1 MKHLWKL
8 AVVGSLVFVAAGCG
22 KSSEAEEN
30 VLSGSANASQEKID
44 EEVSIL
50 TAVLAEDPTI
60 RRDESSGEVYADVT
74 LKDMVK
80 LQGEFNL
87 RVLRIPSLKLEQVN
101 GDFIELT
108 EGTKIRLVTELR
120 PITTRSYPG
129 QMGGNSVKEF
139 TILD

>member
-1 MKHLWKL
+1 MKHLWKF

-22 KSSEAEEN
+22 TSSEAEE
-30 VLSGSANASQEKID
+30 KT

-50 TAVLAEDPTI
+50 TAVLAEDPVITW
-60 RRDESSGEVYADVT
+60 RLSSGEVYADIT
-74 LKDMVK
+74 LKDTVK
-80 LQGEFNL
+80 LKGEFNP
-87 RVLRIPSLKLEQVN
+87 RVLRIPNLKLEQIN
-101 GDFIELT
+101 GDFTELT